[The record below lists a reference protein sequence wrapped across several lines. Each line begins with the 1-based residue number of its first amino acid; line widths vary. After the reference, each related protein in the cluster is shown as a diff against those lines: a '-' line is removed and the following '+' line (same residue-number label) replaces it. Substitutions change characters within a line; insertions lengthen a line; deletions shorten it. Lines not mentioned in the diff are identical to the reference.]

1 MRDMNLTTLNFITNK
16 VKIYF
21 DMLHVGMKNQ
31 IGTMISYTHFVT
43 INDRLLGQW
52 NTKFMS
58 KYKTQITL
66 EVMDAATWYLVL
78 VDECAIERCFLEL

>member
-1 MRDMNLTTLNFITNK
+1 MRDMNLTTLYFITNK

-43 INDRLLGQW
+43 INDRLLGQ
-52 NTKFMS
+52 
-58 KYKTQITL
+58 
-66 EVMDAATWYLVL
+66 
-78 VDECAIERCFLEL
+78 